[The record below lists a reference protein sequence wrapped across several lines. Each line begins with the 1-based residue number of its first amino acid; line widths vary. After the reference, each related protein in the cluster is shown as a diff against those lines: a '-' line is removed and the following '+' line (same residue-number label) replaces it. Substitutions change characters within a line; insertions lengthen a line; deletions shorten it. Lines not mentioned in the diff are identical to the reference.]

1 MVNIC
6 HMFKQLVVHLSMT
19 ESANISKTEASLV
32 KCYKYMPSNTLGVII
47 LDKTEEAVVCVK
59 ITETTSISIM
69 FKKNSV
75 GYATA
80 SLSSC
85 YESIKELLKYDF
97 YFYDIQTMKLLP
109 FTEKLI
115 KYDSVTQQ
123 HVTKIGIAR
132 ILRNPN
138 SSVKLNREVILTLT
152 NFNIA
157 FINQNGSTVG
167 SCKTSTIIAAD
178 VTTPV
183 ADILKNL
190 TTYIKTDIK
199 QTQSYIIKVN
209 SPSSTLTI
217 ESLIAKRSDLTKAE
231 CVDMMD
237 LLGLT
242 VTDGS
247 GYSNTAYMSA
257 MSQAVSHSLCVKGSF
272 LQTVLPLE
280 SMSPGVQLS
289 TYLPQ
294 AAPSLLLIRFPQLIH
309 EFDMNLIYKPLSGI
323 FQHTE
328 KPDTR
333 YRLLSIITNLSG
345 YYEVLSNHSGYD
357 KIDQSCKLMSNIA
370 GEMTV
375 SLDSI
380 KPRVEY
386 ILYQLI
392 APMDD

>member
-6 HMFKQLVVHLSMT
+6 HMFKQLVVHLGMT
-19 ESANISKTEASLV
+19 ESANKIVTDASLV
-32 KCYKYMPSNTLGVII
+32 RCYKYMPSNTLGVIS

-59 ITETTSISIM
+59 ITETTSISIK

-115 KYDSVTQQ
+115 KYDSVMQQ

-152 NFNIA
+152 HFNIA
-157 FINQNGSTVG
+157 LLDQNGRATAN
-167 SCKTSTIIAAD
+167 CKTSTIIAAD

-183 ADILKNL
+183 ADILNNL
-190 TTYIKTDIK
+190 TTYFKTDIK
-199 QTQSYIIKVN
+199 AHKTYIIKAN

-217 ESLIAKRSDLTKAE
+217 ESLIANRSDLTKAE
-231 CVDMMD
+231 CVDMVD

-247 GYSNTAYMSA
+247 GYSNSA
-257 MSQAVSHSLCVKGSF
+257 FMTTMSQAISRSLCVKGSF

-280 SMSPGVQLS
+280 SMIPGVQLS
-289 TYLPQ
+289 KYLPQ
-294 AAPSLLLIRFPQLIH
+294 TAPSLLLIRFPQLIH
-309 EFDMNLIYKPLSGI
+309 EFDMNLIYKPPSGI

-345 YYEVLSNHSGYD
+345 YYEVLSNHNDYD
-357 KIDQSCKLMSNIA
+357 KIDQSCKLMSNIE

-375 SLDSI
+375 SLDDI
-380 KPRVEY
+380 KLRIEY
-386 ILYQLI
+386 ILYQLT
-392 APMDD
+392 ASMDD